1 MAAAAISF
9 AVMFCSSKFVRAA
22 SAPVDANGNSLPN
35 SEVAGAVDSQAELAQ
50 KLQNPVSNVISLP
63 FQNNFDFDMGPNDD
77 GFRYT
82 LNFQPVVP
90 VSIHDEDENHLW
102 RELGID
108 L

>member
-1 MAAAAISF
+1 MKTKLMAAAAISF

-63 FQNNFDFDMGPNDD
+63 FQNNFDFDMGRMTMA
-77 GFRYT
+77 FVTR
-82 LNFQPVVP
+82 
-90 VSIHDEDENHLW
+90 
-102 RELGID
+102 
-108 L
+108 